1 MPFSSSLCRRRDI
14 REGISKQATRWA
26 ESYPTSS
33 NIMGGCEVK
42 ISYDDRA
49 DLLYLRLDERKQEVE
64 NKRVTDDVVLDI
76 GVGGKIIGIEI
87 LDASLHLDLE
97 RLLPVRYEASKAG

>member
-1 MPFSSSLCRRRDI
+1 
-14 REGISKQATRWA
+14 
-26 ESYPTSS
+26 
-33 NIMGGCEVK
+33 VK

-49 DLLYLRLDERKQEVE
+49 DLLYLRFDERKQEVE

-97 RLLPVRYEASKAG
+97 RLLPVRYGASKAG

>member
-1 MPFSSSLCRRRDI
+1 
-14 REGISKQATRWA
+14 
-26 ESYPTSS
+26 
-33 NIMGGCEVK
+33 MGGSEVK
-42 ISYDDRA
+42 ISYDDRT
-49 DLLYLRLDERKQEVE
+49 DLLYLRFDERKQEVE

-97 RLLPVRYEASKAG
+97 RLLPVRYGASKTG

>member
-1 MPFSSSLCRRRDI
+1 M
-14 REGISKQATRWA
+14 
-26 ESYPTSS
+26 
-33 NIMGGCEVK
+33 K

-49 DLLYLRLDERKQEVE
+49 DLLYLRFDERKQEVE

-76 GVGGKIIGIEI
+76 GAGGKIIGIEI

-97 RLLPVRYEASKAG
+97 RLLPVRYEASKVG

>member
-1 MPFSSSLCRRRDI
+1 M
-14 REGISKQATRWA
+14 
-26 ESYPTSS
+26 
-33 NIMGGCEVK
+33 K

-49 DLLYLRLDERKQEVE
+49 DLLYLRFDERKQEVE

-97 RLLPVRYEASKAG
+97 RLLPVRYGASKAG

>member
-1 MPFSSSLCRRRDI
+1 M
-14 REGISKQATRWA
+14 
-26 ESYPTSS
+26 
-33 NIMGGCEVK
+33 K

-49 DLLYLRLDERKQEVE
+49 DLLYLRFDERKQEVE

-76 GVGGKIIGIEI
+76 GAGSKIIGIEI

-97 RLLPVRYEASKAG
+97 RILPVRYEASKVG

>member
-1 MPFSSSLCRRRDI
+1 M
-14 REGISKQATRWA
+14 
-26 ESYPTSS
+26 
-33 NIMGGCEVK
+33 K

>member
-1 MPFSSSLCRRRDI
+1 M
-14 REGISKQATRWA
+14 
-26 ESYPTSS
+26 
-33 NIMGGCEVK
+33 N
-42 ISYDDRA
+42 ISYDDRT
-49 DLLYLRLDERKQEVE
+49 DLLYLRFDERKQEVE

-97 RLLPVRYEASKAG
+97 RLLPVRYGASKAG

>member
-1 MPFSSSLCRRRDI
+1 
-14 REGISKQATRWA
+14 
-26 ESYPTSS
+26 
-33 NIMGGCEVK
+33 VK

>member
-1 MPFSSSLCRRRDI
+1 
-14 REGISKQATRWA
+14 
-26 ESYPTSS
+26 
-33 NIMGGCEVK
+33 MGGSEVK

-49 DLLYLRLDERKQEVE
+49 DLLYLRFDERKQEVE